1 MQGIP
6 DSGIRDNFCLWNPEC
21 ETFACG
27 IEILGL
33 GNRNTAQGIRNPTN
47 IWNPEFSKFHWQ
59 RIRNPVTGIRNP
71 WRGIHNPRLSWIPL
85 YGSNPMHMTIW
96 RSNFDMSEEK
106 HHSITEIELKS
117 PGNRRPIRLTWF
129 FCHRKNCPVLIVWTQ
144 AEVSSDR
151 AIFECPWNENAR
163 TKQKQQTNG
172 KRVIWVVYRTDTNA
186 RDFCLVKRTLGWK
199 NFRPENSLEINRYF
213 VFTSYC
219 NTIAQSNNALSILG
233 FSLSGKRRGH
243 VWSFHSLA
251 DKTNN
256 EYLTKPFSEVIR
268 KSLYQKMS
276 LILTTDIYCYRWTA
290 HPANPLCYWLSSTGF
305 TRG

>member
-1 MQGIP
+1 
-6 DSGIRDNFCLWNPEC
+6 
-21 ETFACG
+21 
-27 IEILGL
+27 
-33 GNRNTAQGIRNPTN
+33 
-47 IWNPEFSKFHWQ
+47 
-59 RIRNPVTGIRNP
+59 
-71 WRGIHNPRLSWIPL
+71 
-85 YGSNPMHMTIW
+85 MTIQF
-96 RSNFDMSEEK
+96 RHERGEASLHYRNRAE
-106 HHSITEIELKS
+106 ITWEQKAYS
-117 PGNRRPIRLTWF
+117 LTWF

-144 AEVSSDR
+144 PEVSSDR

-163 TKQKQQTNG
+163 TKQKQQTNE

-186 RDFCLVKRTLGWK
+186 RGFCLVKRTLGWK
-199 NFRPENSLEINRYF
+199 NVRPENSLEINRYF
-213 VFTSYC
+213 AFTSYC
-219 NTIAQSNNALSILG
+219 NTIAQSNNAFSILG

-276 LILTTDIYCYRWTA
+276 LMLTTDIYCYRWTA

>member
-1 MQGIP
+1 
-6 DSGIRDNFCLWNPEC
+6 
-21 ETFACG
+21 
-27 IEILGL
+27 
-33 GNRNTAQGIRNPTN
+33 
-47 IWNPEFSKFHWQ
+47 
-59 RIRNPVTGIRNP
+59 
-71 WRGIHNPRLSWIPL
+71 
-85 YGSNPMHMTIW
+85 MTIQF
-96 RSNFDMSEEK
+96 RHERGEASLHYRNRAE
-106 HHSITEIELKS
+106 ITWEQKAY
-117 PGNRRPIRLTWF
+117 PLTWF
-129 FCHRKNCPVLIVWTQ
+129 FCHRKNCPVLMVWTQ
-144 AEVSSDR
+144 PEVSSDR

-186 RDFCLVKRTLGWK
+186 RGFCLVKRTPRVNKRQARELSR
-199 NFRPENSLEINRYF
+199 NQPILCFHVILQHDCPIEQCLLYLR
-213 VFTSYC
+213 VF
-219 NTIAQSNNALSILG
+219 
-233 FSLSGKRRGH
+233 LSGKRRGH

-276 LILTTDIYCYRWTA
+276 LMLRTDIYCYRWTA

>member
-1 MQGIP
+1 
-6 DSGIRDNFCLWNPEC
+6 
-21 ETFACG
+21 
-27 IEILGL
+27 
-33 GNRNTAQGIRNPTN
+33 
-47 IWNPEFSKFHWQ
+47 
-59 RIRNPVTGIRNP
+59 
-71 WRGIHNPRLSWIPL
+71 
-85 YGSNPMHMTIW
+85 MTIQF
-96 RSNFDMSEEK
+96 RHERGQASLHYRNRAE
-106 HHSITEIELKS
+106 ITWEQKAY
-117 PGNRRPIRLTWF
+117 PLTWF

-144 AEVSSDR
+144 PEVSSDR

-186 RDFCLVKRTLGWK
+186 RGFCLVKRTLGWK
-199 NFRPENSLEINRYF
+199 NVRPENSIEINRYF
-213 VFTSYC
+213 AFTSYC
-219 NTIAQSNNALSILG
+219 NTIAQSNNAFSILG

-276 LILTTDIYCYRWTA
+276 LMLRTDIYCYRWTA